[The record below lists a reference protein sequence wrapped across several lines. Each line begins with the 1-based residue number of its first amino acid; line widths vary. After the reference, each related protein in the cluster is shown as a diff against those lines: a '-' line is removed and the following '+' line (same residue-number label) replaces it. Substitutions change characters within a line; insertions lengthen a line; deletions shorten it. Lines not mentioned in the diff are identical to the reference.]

1 MAQSVPAVGRPHG
14 GDQAAKPPLGARF
27 WRLFTSSAMSNLAD
41 GGGQVVLPLVAAAI
55 SRDPVAVSAVVAL
68 NRLPWLLFALPGGA
82 IADRVDRRL
91 AMTVANAVRAA
102 LYLGLGLAALG
113 GLLGM
118 ALLYVVTF
126 TLALAE
132 IVYDSS
138 ARAILPMVVDRP
150 GLDRANGWLTV
161 EENVGQDFVG
171 APLATAL
178 FGLAVALPLIG
189 NGVWF
194 AVAALLVLG
203 LRGSYQ
209 PVRLQKTTFR
219 RDLAEGITWLWRQRL
234 LRGLVVATCMT
245 ATFAA
250 MASGIMVL
258 YALTVL
264 GISEAVFGL
273 LMTGGAV
280 GGLLG
285 GLLAARVV
293 TRFGRLRTLVL
304 AATVAPAALILLGRT
319 DSPWTAALLLA
330 GSAAGITIWN
340 VVSMS
345 LRQMMIPAELM
356 GRTMAAYRMVI
367 WGGIPLGALAGG
379 ALASATSIPTV
390 FVVAG
395 TAQVPVIIWL
405 GTLLHRHGQQI
416 EDAYVTG

>member
-1 MAQSVPAVGRPHG
+1 
-14 GDQAAKPPLGARF
+14 
-27 WRLFTSSAMSNLAD
+27 
-41 GGGQVVLPLVAAAI
+41 
-55 SRDPVAVSAVVAL
+55 
-68 NRLPWLLFALPGGA
+68 LLFALPGGA

-258 YALTVL
+258 YALTIL

-273 LMTGGAV
+273 LMAGGAV

-390 FVVAG
+390 FIVAG

-416 EDAYVTG
+416 EDAYAAG